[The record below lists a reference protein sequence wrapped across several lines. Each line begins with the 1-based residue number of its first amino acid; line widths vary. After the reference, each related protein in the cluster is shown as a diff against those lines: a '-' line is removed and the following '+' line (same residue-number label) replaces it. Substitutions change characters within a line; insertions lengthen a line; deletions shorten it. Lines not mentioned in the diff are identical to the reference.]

1 MLIEPITT
9 ATGLNGL
16 ESVARTGNETP
27 SGTAAGQAFK
37 TLITDGVTQLDTQLQ
52 QANQAV
58 DQLALGGNVS
68 VQDVMIAMEKARLS
82 LDFAVQVRNRIVGAY
97 QEFMR
102 MQV

>member
-1 MLIEPITT
+1 MLIDPISTT
-9 ATGLNGL
+9 AGLTGSASIL
-16 ESVARTGNETP
+16 RTSDTA
-27 SGTAAGQAFK
+27 SGAAAGHAFK
-37 TLITDGVTQLDTQLQ
+37 ALITDGVTQLDTQLQ

-82 LDFAVQVRNRIVGAY
+82 LDFAVQVRNRIVDAY